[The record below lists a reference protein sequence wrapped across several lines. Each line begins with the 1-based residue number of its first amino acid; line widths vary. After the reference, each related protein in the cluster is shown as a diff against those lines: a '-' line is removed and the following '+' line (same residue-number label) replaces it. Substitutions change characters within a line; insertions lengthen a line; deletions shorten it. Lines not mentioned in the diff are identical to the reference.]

1 MRKIYKPGRSAML
14 AMFCL
19 CLLLHESSAAFAQNN
34 SADSGSASGFGKL
47 DPSAPSNELKPEE
60 ILAQMSKKESEY
72 KNALANYTWT
82 QDIKEQTL
90 DGKKVDGEYHVVYN
104 VTFDNDKHRVERV
117 IFAPQNTLQR
127 IIMTEH
133 DVEELE
139 HKDAY
144 PLTEEGVAEYNLNYV
159 GRQKVDDVDTYVF
172 DVKPKVYEMKH
183 RRFEGRIWIDQ
194 QGLQIV
200 VSSGKF
206 VPQEMRPGKEDLAP
220 PFTTYRE
227 QVDGKYWFPVY
238 THGEG
243 VLHFRA
249 SRDSMTEDIHVREII
264 KYSDYKQYGASI
276 RIIYPSE
283 QDGGRKPQ

>member
-1 MRKIYKPGRSAML
+1 MRKIHNVAQTVLL
-14 AMFCL
+14 AMCCL
-19 CLLLHESSAAFAQNN
+19 SFWLLESSATFAQNN
-34 SADSGSASGFGKL
+34 SSDSGSASGFGKL
-47 DPSAPSNELKPEE
+47 DQSAPLNGIKPED
-60 ILAQMSKKESEY
+60 ILSQMSRKESEY

-104 VTFDNDKHRVERV
+104 VTFDADKHRVERV
-117 IFAPQNTLQR
+117 VFAPQNTLQR
-127 IIMTEH
+127 IIMTEN
-133 DVEELE
+133 DVQELE

-144 PLTEEGVAEYNLNYV
+144 PLTEDAISEYDLNYV
-159 GRQKVDDVDTYVF
+159 GRQKVDDVETYVF
-172 DVKPKVYEMKH
+172 DVKPKVYEKKH

-206 VPQEMRPGKEDLAP
+206 VPQEERPGKEDLAP
-220 PFTTYRE
+220 PFSTYRE
-227 QVDGKYWFPVY
+227 QVDGKFWFPVY

-249 SRDSMTEDIHVREII
+249 SKDSMTEDIHVREII
-264 KYSDYKQYGASI
+264 KYTDYKQYGASI

-283 QDGGRKPQ
+283 QNGGKKPQ

>member
-1 MRKIYKPGRSAML
+1 MRKKINLARTAML
-14 AMFCL
+14 ALFCL
-19 CLLLHESSAAFAQNN
+19 SFCVLESSAGFAQTN
-34 SADSGSASGFGKL
+34 SSNSGDASGFGKL
-47 DPSAPSNELKPEE
+47 DPAPPANGVKPDD
-60 ILAQMSKKESEY
+60 IITQMAKKESEY

-90 DGKKVDGEYHVVYN
+90 DGKQVDGEYHVVYN
-104 VTFDNDKHRVERV
+104 VTFDAGKRRVERV

-144 PLTEEGVAEYNLNYV
+144 PLTEDAVTEYNLTYV

-206 VPQEMRPGKEDLAP
+206 VPQEERPGKEDLAP
-220 PFTTYRE
+220 PFSTYRE

-238 THGEG
+238 THGDG

-249 SRDSMTEDIHVREII
+249 SKDSMTEDIHVREII
-264 KYSDYKQYGASI
+264 KYTDYKQYGTSI

-283 QDGGRKPQ
+283 ENGGRKP